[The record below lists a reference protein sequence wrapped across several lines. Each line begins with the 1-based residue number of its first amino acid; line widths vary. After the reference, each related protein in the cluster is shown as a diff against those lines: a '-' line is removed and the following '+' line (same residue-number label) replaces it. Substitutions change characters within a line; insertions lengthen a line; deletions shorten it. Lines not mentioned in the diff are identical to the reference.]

1 MTCNLIKYHDYEHN
15 SHCSE
20 LCKEN
25 EAEGIETLGYTL
37 RLLIFFLLFTEFLKL
52 NWFTFFSSKKEKE
65 RKKYICST

>member
-37 RLLIFFLLFTEFLKL
+37 RLFFFYFLL
-52 NWFTFFSSKKEKE
+52 NS
-65 RKKYICST
+65 